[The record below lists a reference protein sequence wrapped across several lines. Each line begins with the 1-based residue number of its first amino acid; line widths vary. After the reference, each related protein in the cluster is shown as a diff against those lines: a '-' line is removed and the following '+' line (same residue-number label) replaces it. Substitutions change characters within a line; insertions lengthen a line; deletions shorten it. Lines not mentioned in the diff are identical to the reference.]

1 MQCVPGHGWRARVLV
16 RRNGMVGMD
25 EEAQRAIARISGD
38 GVGQYLDVDM
48 VKHVLD
54 EVVLPYFTT

>member
-1 MQCVPGHGWRARVLV
+1 MYDDARC
-16 RRNGMVGMD
+16 
-25 EEAQRAIARISGD
+25 AIARISGD

-54 EVVLPYFTT
+54 EAVLPYFTT